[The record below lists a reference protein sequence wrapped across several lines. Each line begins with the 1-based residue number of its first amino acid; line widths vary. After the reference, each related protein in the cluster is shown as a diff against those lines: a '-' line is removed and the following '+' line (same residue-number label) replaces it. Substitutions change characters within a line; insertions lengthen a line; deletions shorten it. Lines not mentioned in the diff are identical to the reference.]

1 MPAKNRKQFQLSF
14 AELVDRLSIDQIKM
28 IMLPRLRKSM
38 SREVAQI
45 AHDLEIIMKAKKIK
59 LSAALIG
66 KVISLTQINLHI
78 WNLKE
83 KMQEDKKQYT
93 KFLKRAHQLNGIRN
107 RIKNSLLKEERN
119 FSQANIRTNAEV
131 DSLKGWEDYFSF
143 GAK

>member
-1 MPAKNRKQFQLSF
+1 M
-14 AELVDRLSIDQIKM
+14 
-28 IMLPRLRKSM
+28 
-38 SREVAQI
+38 
-45 AHDLEIIMKAKKIK
+45 
-59 LSAALIG
+59 SAALIG